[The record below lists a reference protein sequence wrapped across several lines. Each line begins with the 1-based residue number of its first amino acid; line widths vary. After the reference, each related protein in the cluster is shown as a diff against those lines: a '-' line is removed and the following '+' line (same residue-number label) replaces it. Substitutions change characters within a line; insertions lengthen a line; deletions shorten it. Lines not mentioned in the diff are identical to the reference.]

1 MTRENPS
8 KFEATVKLHPTSVE
22 VANFTTDAPSIVVAM
37 RSLVDA
43 GQVEGDAFHKILE
56 IGSQVVSLGAHSAG
70 SEKLEASVEQARKDI
85 STVANSFEENLKKQI
100 AALSGNDGDLAKAIS
115 GHIQN
120 LAETLEELTAGED
133 SPVRESIKRQLEVM
147 STKLIQDFMTFNT
160 AQKDQIA
167 TLLDVSSPT
176 SPLRPVTEKLESL
189 SRGIDGVNLA
199 LAEARGRK
207 AEAVKGTSKG
217 TDYES
222 DAIDSVKRIA
232 FAHKDEPM
240 ATGNSPTRG
249 TSKKGDGVVGLREGL
264 TVKAHLVVE
273 AKDVSSKKTDSARL
287 TYWRKQAEGARKTR
301 GAIGF
306 LGLCKNIEDM
316 PGGHRVYALDQLGQN
331 LVVAYDPEKG
341 EDEILDLA
349 YTVVKMHC
357 LSVLSSGLEINPA
370 AINRYVEESI
380 ALLDKFGD
388 VDSSVK
394 LIKTHADKITG
405 TAADLRDDLLA
416 NLRAL
421 KREVASSSETE
432 VFILDPQEL
441 VQGSEEEAA

>member
-22 VANFTTDAPSIVVAM
+22 VMNLATDAPSIVVAM
-37 RSLVDA
+37 KSLVDS
-43 GQVEGDAFHKILE
+43 GHDEGDAFHKILE

-85 STVANSFEENLKKQI
+85 STVANSFEQNLKKQI

-115 GHIQN
+115 VHIQN
-120 LAETLEELTAGED
+120 LGETLEELTAGED
-133 SPVRESIKRQLEVM
+133 SPVRESIKRQLEAM
-147 STKLIQDFMTFNT
+147 STKLIQDFMTFST

-167 TLLDVSSPT
+167 VLLDITSPT
-176 SPLRPVTEKLESL
+176 SPLRPVNEKLESMV
-189 SRGIDGVNLA
+189 RGLEGVNNA
-199 LAEARGRK
+199 LAETRGRK
-207 AEAVKGTSKG
+207 LEAEKGTSKG
-217 TDYES
+217 TDYETEAV
-222 DAIDSVKRIA
+222 DALKQIA
-232 FAHKDEPM
+232 FSHNDEPL
-240 ATGNSPTRG
+240 ATGNTPTRG

-264 TVKAHLVVE
+264 TVKARLVVE
-273 AKDVSSKKTDSARL
+273 AKDVSSKKTDTAKL
-287 TYWRKQAEGARKTR
+287 NYWRKQAEGARKTR

-341 EDEILDLA
+341 EEEILDLA
-349 YTVVKMHC
+349 YIVVKMHC

-380 ALLDKFGD
+380 ALLEKFDD
-388 VDSSVK
+388 VDTSVK
-394 LIKTHADKITG
+394 AIKTQADKITT
-405 TAADLRDDLLA
+405 TAGDLRDGLLA
-416 NLRAL
+416 HLRSL
-421 KREVASSSETE
+421 KREVASDPSAE
-432 VFILDPQEL
+432 VIQLEPQEL
-441 VQGSEEEAA
+441 ESGEEEAA